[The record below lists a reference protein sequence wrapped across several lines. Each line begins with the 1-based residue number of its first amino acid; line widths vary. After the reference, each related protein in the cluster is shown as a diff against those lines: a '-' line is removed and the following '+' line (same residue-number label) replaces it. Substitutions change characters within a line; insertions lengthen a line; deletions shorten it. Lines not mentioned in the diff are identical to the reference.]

1 MNTEEL
7 KELHGPIPLRLLPDT
22 SQIDASGRLLVGGC
36 DVVDLAA
43 EFGTPLFIY
52 DEAHLRARCAEAL
65 ATFGPGVAY
74 AGKAFLCIAMAR
86 LVHSEGLHLDVA
98 SGGELHTAIRADIPG
113 SHIVMHGN
121 NKTTTELLTA
131 INYGVS
137 RIVVDSFDEIDRLE
151 QIHSDSGAAT
161 GSNGSVPQ
169 VLLRVTPGVSAHTHE
184 YIDTGREDSKF
195 GFGVTSGTASVAVAR
210 TQASAAMEL
219 VGIHSHIGSQVLDVS
234 SFAQALSL
242 VAEFF
247 EPLGLPELSVGGGL
261 GVAYVEGEHAPTIT
275 QWGQALRRQCEE
287 LGITAKLTAEPGRS
301 IAAAAALTAYQVGT
315 IKQLE
320 GIRTYVSVDGG
331 YGDNPRPMIY
341 GSGYTTFLPAAVAE
355 PRPDLVRLV
364 GSHCESGDVIVRSA
378 PVPAGLSVGDVI
390 ATPVT
395 GAYGQSMGSNYNRYP
410 RPATVFV
417 ADGQARLVVRR
428 ETLDDVTRLDVQ

>member
-1 MNTEEL
+1 MHTEDR
-7 KELHGPIPLRLLPDT
+7 HGPVPLRLLPDT
-22 SQIDASGRLLVGGC
+22 SQIDANGRLQVGGC
-36 DVVDLAA
+36 DVVDLVA
-43 EFGTPLFIY
+43 EFGTPLFVY

-65 ATFGPGVAY
+65 AAFGPGVVY

-98 SGGELHTAIRADIPG
+98 SGGELHTAIRAGVPG

-121 NKTTTELLTA
+121 NKTIAELRTA
-131 INYGVS
+131 LDYGVS

-151 QIHSDSGAAT
+151 QIHSEHGAAA

-195 GFGVTSGTASVAVAR
+195 GFGMASGAADAAVAR
-210 TQASAAMEL
+210 AQSSTAMDL
-219 VGIHSHIGSQVLDVS
+219 VGIHSHIGSQVFEVS

-242 VAEFF
+242 VARHF

-261 GVAYVEGEHAPTIT
+261 GVAYVEGEQAPTIT
-275 QWGQALRRQCEE
+275 QWAQALRSQCEE
-287 LGITAKLTAEPGRS
+287 LGITAKLTVEPGRS
-301 IAAAAALTAYQVGT
+301 IAAAAALTAYRVGT
-315 IKQLE
+315 IKQLD
-320 GIRTYVSVDGG
+320 GIRTYVAVDGG

-341 GSGYTTFLPAAVAE
+341 GSDYTTFLPAAATE

-428 ETLDDVTRLDVQ
+428 ETLDDMTRLDVE